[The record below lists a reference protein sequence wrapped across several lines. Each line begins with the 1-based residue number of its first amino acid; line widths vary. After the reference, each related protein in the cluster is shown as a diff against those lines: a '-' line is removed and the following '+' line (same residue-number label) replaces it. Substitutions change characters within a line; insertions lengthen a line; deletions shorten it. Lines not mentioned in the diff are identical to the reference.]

1 MRESIFSQI
10 DHLSRSVFCFFSSRK
25 EIVPLLFFLEE
36 KNGQLAREAQ
46 PLRRTDAGTSCVVVG
61 RNTKAGM
68 PPSSALSLPVSA
80 APARQLSRASRPRK
94 RKSSA
99 EQLFL
104 CAPVAFANMQHKT
117 DGSYG
122 NRPFF
127 CTIGSDVRETSFSPK
142 ENLPRSVFCFFSSR
156 KENVPLSR
164 KENVPLSFSIY
175 ANKQSKTHGHMQT
188 VRFGRCCVL
197 SEKAEKS
204 ECVPRAAGSPPPTVG
219 GPRRMQRR
227 VQRSSASCTGRSPYR
242 ACPV

>member
-1 MRESIFSQI
+1 
-10 DHLSRSVFCFFSSRK
+10 
-25 EIVPLLFFLEE
+25 
-36 KNGQLAREAQ
+36 
-46 PLRRTDAGTSCVVVG
+46 
-61 RNTKAGM
+61 M

-94 RKSSA
+94 RKPSA
-99 EQLFL
+99 EQLL
-104 CAPVAFANMQHKT
+104 SAAVAFFTNVLHKT
-117 DGSYG
+117 DGSHT

-127 CTIGSDVRETSFSPK
+127 RSKQDVRESIFSQIDH
-142 ENLPRSVFCFFSSR
+142 LSRSVFCFFSSR

-164 KENVPLSFSIY
+164 KENVPPSFSIY

-204 ECVPRAAGSPPPTVG
+204 ECISRAAGSPPPTVG
-219 GPRRMQRR
+219 GPRTMQRR

>member
-1 MRESIFSQI
+1 
-10 DHLSRSVFCFFSSRK
+10 
-25 EIVPLLFFLEE
+25 
-36 KNGQLAREAQ
+36 
-46 PLRRTDAGTSCVVVG
+46 
-61 RNTKAGM
+61 M

-117 DGSYG
+117 DGSHT
-122 NRPFF
+122 NRPFL
-127 CTIGSDVRETSFSPK
+127 CPKQDVRESFFSPQK
-142 ENLPRSVFCFFSSR
+142 PSPRSVFCFFSSR

-164 KENVPLSFSIY
+164 KENVPPLIRRKENVPPLIRRKENVPPSFSVY

>member
-1 MRESIFSQI
+1 
-10 DHLSRSVFCFFSSRK
+10 
-25 EIVPLLFFLEE
+25 
-36 KNGQLAREAQ
+36 
-46 PLRRTDAGTSCVVVG
+46 
-61 RNTKAGM
+61 M

-164 KENVPLSFSIY
+164 KENVPPLIRRKENVPPSFSIY

-197 SEKAEKS
+197 SEKTEKS

-219 GPRRMQRR
+219 GPRTMQRR
-227 VQRSSASCTGRSPYR
+227 VQRSSASCTGRSPLR

>member
-1 MRESIFSQI
+1 
-10 DHLSRSVFCFFSSRK
+10 
-25 EIVPLLFFLEE
+25 
-36 KNGQLAREAQ
+36 
-46 PLRRTDAGTSCVVVG
+46 
-61 RNTKAGM
+61 M

-94 RKSSA
+94 RKPSA
-99 EQLFL
+99 EQLL
-104 CAPVAFANMQHKT
+104 SAAVAFFTNVLHKT
-117 DGSYG
+117 DGSHT
-122 NRPFF
+122 NRPFL
-127 CTIGSDVRETSFSPK
+127 CPKQDVRESFFSPQK
-142 ENLPRSVFCFFSSR
+142 PSPRSVFCFFSSR

-164 KENVPLSFSIY
+164 KENVPPLIRRKENVPPSFSVY